1 MDVTR
6 RAHDLAGGALRREEL
21 KPGPVWVLVCS
32 TTASRPRM
40 SLPRSRIGGEGER
53 DWLGGLCTPG
63 RCYAHYAFTNRTFFG
78 GAAPSVVVPAA
89 HARNAESMADSEAL
103 DDSACAAGD
112 GMYDPAS

>member
-1 MDVTR
+1 MDSTR

-21 KPGPVWVLVCS
+21 KPGPVWVLMCS
-32 TTASRPRM
+32 TTASWPRM
-40 SLPRSRIGGEGER
+40 SLPRSPIGGEGEFGCR
-53 DWLGGLCTPG
+53 DGLPTPN
-63 RCYAHYAFTNRTFFG
+63 RCHAHYAFTNRTFFG

-103 DDSACAAGD
+103 DDSACAAGA